1 MGTGGAHV
9 AFTGEA
15 RIEVTCEK
23 CNVSRYQVEK
33 FTDLQLHV
41 PEKTNSEGE
50 NRDVVT
56 VEQLLEDWHRT
67 EHLPGLD
74 CDACKTRAGA
84 HRHSQIQSSPDCLVL
99 TLLRFS
105 AGSTLKNGT
114 RVSFPRK
121 LVLPL
126 APKAAAVKVDV
137 KSGAKN
143 VARAGFDDA
152 VRECDNHDGDVVM
165 RDAGGDAEGRE
176 GCEQSETNGVVDN
189 VTGATS
195 AEYNLYACVDHAGS
209 TTTSGHYTCRGG
221 R

>member
-23 CNVSRYQVEK
+23 CNVSRYQVES

-50 NRDVVT
+50 NRGVVT
-56 VEQLLEDWHRT
+56 VEQLVADWHRT
-67 EHLPGLD
+67 EHLTGLE
-74 CDACKTRAGA
+74 CDSCQTRAGA
-84 HRHSQIQSSPDCLVL
+84 HRRSEIQSSPDCLVL

-121 LVLPL
+121 LDLPL
-126 APKAAAVKVDV
+126 APKAAAAELGTIG
-137 KSGAKN
+137 GAKN
-143 VARAGFDDA
+143 GVMAGLDGA
-152 VRECDNHDGDVVM
+152 INGCDHDGDAVM
-165 RDAGGDAEGRE
+165 GDASWDAKERE
-176 GCEQSETNGVVDN
+176 GGGVTQGVVDN
-189 VTGATS
+189 VTGVPS